1 MPLNSGVI
9 GLQMNVDELAQALR
23 NISNEKLLDD
33 LAQYIEAWKSDDR
46 NVKELETM
54 VERFFGNTWLQS
66 EADHSKAYGLWK
78 AFRDDAIQGIGGM
91 TMNERLYLF
100 GLFERFDL
108 SNTEEQKNV
117 VYRKLLAK
125 P

>member
-1 MPLNSGVI
+1 MTGMSKNSKRW
-9 GLQMNVDELAQALR
+9 LR
-23 NISNEKLLDD
+23 D
-33 LAQYIEAWKSDDR
+33 
-46 NVKELETM
+46 
-54 VERFFGNTWLQS
+54 FFGNTRLQS